1 MCEIKTFLCR
11 NMIQYIFHTIVS
23 RNWWTFAKKKRDS
36 IESFESMATVF
47 PSNKDCSL
55 FFEVLYCCGI
65 WDFECI
71 SCFKELIY
79 HIPYFKRPESFMISM
94 KTMRTKREKVHV
106 FVYSHLQ
113 KKYISKINTFYV
125 FLSTFNQSREKK
137 MMDWFKG
144 EFFLQKEN
152 IIYVINECF

>member
-1 MCEIKTFLCR
+1 MWKIKTFFCR
-11 NMIQYIFHTIVS
+11 CMIQYIFNTIVS
-23 RNWWTFAKKKRDS
+23 RNWWTFAKKRDS
-36 IESFESMATVF
+36 IESCKSIVTVF

-55 FFEVLYCCGI
+55 FFEVLYCWGI

-79 HIPYFKRPESFMISM
+79 HIPYFKRPESFMIGI

-125 FLSTFNQSREKK
+125 FLSTFNQSREKRRWIDLK
-137 MMDWFKG
+137 ESFI
-144 EFFLQKEN
+144 FQNEN
-152 IIYVINECF
+152 IIYVISECF